1 MRFFQRRTETVR
13 PCGCGPRGS
22 SLGTQWRGRG
32 VGETTGAHRGGP
44 HTNCGLRAPKSALGE
59 PKAPGK
65 GGGRPDARPQ
75 PTYPP
80 RRCRSHTTA
89 APRCRQALNPR
100 PVSHTSPPQGL
111 RQPVRLDPAATPH
124 AGEKKQRS
132 VAVQA
137 ARRSQAVRRSGKG
150 VPAPPGAGTGRG
162 MGGAPD
168 LPHCKDPGAQ
178 AGCSRGAASRLQVQ
192 ASQPWRRRDPA
203 RGGPG
208 SPHTHPRSS
217 QRQL

>member
-1 MRFFQRRTETVR
+1 MRFFQRRRETVR

-32 VGETTGAHRGGP
+32 VGETTRAHRGGP

-65 GGGRPDARPQ
+65 GGVDLTPAPNPPTHPGAAGVTQRRRPAAAKPSTPDPCHTPLRRRVYGSPFTRTLLRPRTPGRKAKERRRPGSPAQ
-75 PTYPP
+75 PGG
-80 RRCRSHTTA
+80 A
-89 APRCRQALNPR
+89 ALGERGPR
-100 PVSHTSPPQGL
+100 PPG
-111 RQPVRLDPAATPH
+111 
-124 AGEKKQRS
+124 
-132 VAVQA
+132 
-137 ARRSQAVRRSGKG
+137 RRDREGD
-150 VPAPPGAGTGRG
+150 
-162 MGGAPD
+162 GGAPD

>member
-1 MRFFQRRTETVR
+1 MRFFQRRTEAVR

-32 VGETTGAHRGGP
+32 VGETTRAHRGGP
-44 HTNCGLRAPKSALGE
+44 HTNCGLRAPKSALDE
-59 PKAPGK
+59 PKAPGR
-65 GGGRPDARPQ
+65 GVDLTLPPQ
-75 PTYPP
+75 PTYPS

-89 APRCRQALNPR
+89 APPCRQALTPR
-100 PVSHTSPPQGL
+100 PVSHLSAAGSTAAARPSPGPCC
-111 RQPVRLDPAATPH
+111 DPTRR
-124 AGEKKQRS
+124 GEKHTS
-132 VAVQA
+132 GAVQGA
-137 ARRSQAVRRSGKG
+137 QRSQAVRRSGKG

-178 AGCSRGAASRLQVQ
+178 AGCSCGAASRLQVQ

-217 QRQL
+217 PRQL